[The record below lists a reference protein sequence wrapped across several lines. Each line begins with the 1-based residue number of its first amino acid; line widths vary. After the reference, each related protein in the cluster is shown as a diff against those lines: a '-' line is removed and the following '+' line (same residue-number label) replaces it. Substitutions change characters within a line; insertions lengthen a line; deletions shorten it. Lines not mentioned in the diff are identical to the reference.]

1 MLVEFIIFTTS
12 SILATLVTYVL
23 NIHLKQGPVRASAL
37 IALFVGGF
45 FHFFPTIFSTLYT
58 QNIPLYVIGG
68 TFIGMV
74 SSTINIS
81 YFSLLFSPILFS
93 VLLHF
98 TSKLFTGYG
107 GALGTTACISLMCTM
122 AFPIITKNK
131 KVTYGYRL
139 IRIIFKKQR
148 RKIIIKRKFK
158 A

>member
-1 MLVEFIIFTTS
+1 MEQFLIFAVS
-12 SILATLVTYVL
+12 SIIATLATYEL
-23 NIHLKQGPVRASAL
+23 NIKYKQGPVRASAL

-45 FHFFPTIFSTLYT
+45 FYFFPNLLPEIYT
-58 QNIPLYVIGG
+58 KNIPLYVIGG

-81 YFSLLFSPILFS
+81 YFSLIFSPILFS
-93 VLLHF
+93 VLLHY

-107 GALGTTACISLMCTM
+107 GALGTTACIALMCTM

-139 IRIIFKKQR
+139 LRIVFKRRKHKRIIKK
-148 RKIIIKRKFK
+148 KMKF
-158 A
+158 